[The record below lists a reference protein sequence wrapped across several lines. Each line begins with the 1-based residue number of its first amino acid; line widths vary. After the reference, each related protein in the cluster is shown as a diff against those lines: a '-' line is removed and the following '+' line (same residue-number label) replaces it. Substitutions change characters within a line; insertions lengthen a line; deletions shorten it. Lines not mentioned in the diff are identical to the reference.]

1 MSKFSTYI
9 PLANAF
15 LTGEHSPK
23 KIEFTQVDTLQSS
36 VEGLANIASVE
47 FDTFKEKSVSE
58 HVQDYEKMAR
68 DRLHYGEHFKHFDD
82 MANMFAKKLHDGIT
96 NLKRIKRDVSKLSS
110 KIMQQ
115 YRMYVAEDPI
125 VAAYTGDQDASRLH
139 MRAVNW
145 DTLRGISERVI
156 IAHIHDKIGQE
167 DNAEISRSIMSM
179 ALNTL
184 PGVSDGRTCE
194 PADLKP
200 DKVSRIVDA
209 VYSSVKNKFSKDTVQ
224 NVVRSTIFLTKNHLA
239 HAANSL
245 SAFAEYRNGTDINQ
259 ILDMIAANEAILPH
273 ITDEVTDVSAATRKK
288 INHNIDLI
296 QEITDMA
303 AYIAIHYRNTVWR
316 DAILLPG
323 PMINSDNMEQFQ
335 SRGGTVKDLVQY
347 YNYAYKETGVPSSG
361 VGLEFT
367 MQSLNQVATEYRTE
381 AARQASICESK
392 KKEFFRSAY
401 INVGVEYL
409 QDHQKEF
416 SKEFQNSN
424 LVKYAASVYDSMLPE
439 TPLENRLYDLIL
451 DSCYINSIERNLY
464 HRLSNAYLKQAAST
478 ELLTD
483 EMCNHI
489 DVSVYADMVSEYLI
503 DKGILIAE

>member
-47 FDTFKEKSVSE
+47 FDTYQEKSVAE
-58 HVQDYEKMAR
+58 HIQDYEKMSK

-96 NLKRIKRDVSKLSS
+96 HLKRVKKDVTKLSS
-110 KIMQQ
+110 EIMRQ
-115 YRMYVAEDPI
+115 YRMYVAEDP
-125 VAAYTGDQDASRLH
+125 VVSAYTGDLDPSGLH
-139 MRAVNW
+139 MQAVDW
-145 DTLRGISERVI
+145 DMLRGISERVV
-156 IAHIHDKIGQE
+156 IAHVHDKIGQE
-167 DNAEISRSIMSM
+167 DDAEISNSIMSM

-209 VYSSVKNKFSKDTVQ
+209 VYSSVKNKFSKETVQ
-224 NVVRSTIFLTKNHLA
+224 NVVRSTIFLTKDHLI

-245 SAFAEYRNGTDINQ
+245 TAFAEYRRGTDINQ
-259 ILDMIAANEAILPH
+259 ILSMIAANEAILPH

-296 QEITDMA
+296 HEITTMA

-323 PMINSDNMEQFQ
+323 PMVNSDNVEQFQ
-335 SRGGTVKDLVQY
+335 SKGGTIKDLVQY
-347 YNYAYKETGVPSSG
+347 YNYAYKDTGVPSSG
-361 VGLEFT
+361 IGLEFT
-367 MQSLNQVATEYRTE
+367 LQSLNTATKEYRVE
-381 AARQASICESK
+381 AARQATICESK
-392 KKEFFRSAY
+392 KKEFLRSAY
-401 INVGVEYL
+401 IHVGVEYL
-409 QDHQKEF
+409 QEHRNEF
-416 SKEFQNSN
+416 SKGFQSSN
-424 LVKYAASVYDSMLPE
+424 LVKYVASVYDSMLPE

-464 HRLSNAYLKQAAST
+464 RRLSDAYLKQAAST

-483 EMCNHI
+483 EMCDHI
-489 DVSVYADMVSEYLI
+489 DVGVYADMISEYLVE
-503 DKGILIAE
+503 KGILIVQ